1 MSHRSIF
8 RRANVL
14 LATGLFGLALLGFA
28 LTGSGTSRTASA
40 AGSANGV
47 LSAVAVKGGSSQV
60 LLRWTASP
68 RPQTIGY
75 NVYRESRGRM
85 SLLNAT
91 PIAGPSLEFRGSSA
105 NYAWWDPTTL
115 GQGNVR
121 YWLDE
126 ISVANEV
133 FRSGPFAPVDGQLDQ
148 IKLANSTTWA
158 DLDHAHTEAGV
169 TTLAAAGPPV
179 QRTAY
184 AGSKNGRARIETPTT
199 ALDQQWIIAGGAA
212 LKIAVSRDGWQRIPL
227 ADMQAAGLS
236 INNPANYRLFT
247 GGIEQ
252 PIYANANGSLEF
264 YGRGLNQTS
273 TDTRIYYL
281 VSGTHGARIT
291 QSNLGPFDAGVAAG
305 SYAATVERRDR
316 ITRFGSLIN
325 GDGNNFFGSIVFSSP
340 VKQTLPVT
348 DLDTSGPDGML
359 EVSLQG
365 LIAVSHLVE
374 VRLNG
379 TLMGT
384 ISFNALTSATGQY
397 PVPMALLQNGKN
409 VVTLVGTGPVSD
421 ISLTEYV
428 RLTYT
433 RRNRADKDRLR
444 FNVPAGQAVR
454 LDGFTSA
461 QLKALDVTDPEN
473 PIELLVGTAPDGNGG
488 FACTIPAG
496 PARNVL
502 VQTVALASAYQAKLS
517 ANTPSS
523 LNLVSNQAD
532 FVIITPPGWGATA
545 EPLRALRQSQGLN
558 TRIVDVEDVYD
569 EFSFGAH
576 DPVALRDFI
585 NRASTLWSSPVDYV
599 LLLGDAGNDP
609 RDYLGTGGFG
619 VDLMPTKTVDSQ
631 FTESPSDAALVDF
644 NNDAI
649 EDISIGR
656 LPAKTPAQ
664 ADLLIAKVLQH
675 ETHPAGYT
683 VGRGALMVSDSP
695 VDYDFLAFTMEIRPH
710 LPAAMEMEF
719 VNRADA
725 DTATT
730 RSAILASINSGRSIV
745 NFMGHGNVTAWT
757 GANILTIADP
767 VNFTNQGNYNVFVQL
782 TCLNGNFTDINSSCL
797 AEEEMRSPNGGAV
810 AVWASS
816 GETFP
821 DGQVNISK
829 KFYDNIFA
837 PAPLRLGDAVRDAKT
852 STLDVDVR
860 HLAVLF
866 GDPTMTLK

>member
-1 MSHRSIF
+1 MSRHSIF
-8 RRANVL
+8 RRANVAL
-14 LATGLFGLALLGFA
+14 VTGLFVVALLGFA
-28 LTGSGTSRTASA
+28 VTNPGTSPSAAA
-40 AGSANGV
+40 AGSASGV
-47 LSAVAVKGGSSQV
+47 LTALAVKGQASQV

-68 RPQTIGY
+68 RPQTVGY

-91 PIAGPSLEFRGSSA
+91 PVAGPALEFLGSSA
-105 NYAWWDPTTL
+105 TYAWWDPTTL
-115 GQGNVR
+115 GQGSVR
-121 YWLDE
+121 YWVDE
-126 ISVANEV
+126 ISIGNEV
-133 FRSGPFAPVDGQLDQ
+133 FRSGPFLPVDGALDQ
-148 IKLANSTTWA
+148 IKLANSMTWG
-158 DLDHAHTEAGV
+158 DLDHADTDNGV
-169 TTLAAAGPPV
+169 STLAAAGPAVPRTSLPV
-179 QRTAY
+179 
-184 AGSKNGRARIETPTT
+184 SKNGRARLEAPAT
-199 ALDQQWIIAGGAA
+199 ALDQQWAIAGGAA
-212 LKIAVSRDGWQRIPL
+212 LKIAVSRDGWQKIPL
-227 ADMQAAGLS
+227 ADMQTAGLP

-273 TDTRIYYL
+273 TDTRFYYL
-281 VSGTHGARIT
+281 VAGSHGARIQQT
-291 QSNLGPFDAGVAAG
+291 NLGPFDAGVAAG

-316 ITRFGSLIN
+316 NTRFGSLIN
-325 GDGNNFFGSIVFSSP
+325 GDGNNFFGPVIFTNP
-340 VKQTLPVT
+340 VKQSVPVT

-359 EVSLQG
+359 EVSVQG
-365 LIAVSHLVE
+365 LTAVSHLVE

-379 TLMGT
+379 SLLGT
-384 ISFNALTSATGQY
+384 IAFNSLGSGVGQFA
-397 PVPMALLQNGKN
+397 VPMSLLQNGKN
-409 VVTLVGTGPVSD
+409 LVTLVGTAPVSD
-421 ISLTEYV
+421 VSLTDYV

-433 RRNRADKDRLR
+433 RRNRADKNRLR

-454 LDGFTSA
+454 LDGFTSN
-461 QLKALDVTDPEN
+461 QLKVVDLTDPEN
-473 PIELLVGTAPDGNGG
+473 PAELLVGTAADGNGG
-488 FACTIPAG
+488 FACTIPSG
-496 PARNVL
+496 PARSL
-502 VQTVALASAYQAKLS
+502 LIQTAALASSYQAKLS
-517 ANTPSS
+517 SNTPSS

-532 FVIITPPGWGATA
+532 FVIVTPPGWGATA

-576 DPVALRDFI
+576 DPVALRDFV
-585 NRASTLWSSPVDYV
+585 NRSSTQWATPVRYV
-599 LLLGDAGNDP
+599 MLIGDAGNDP
-609 RDYLGTGGFG
+609 RDYLGTGGVG

-631 FTESPSDAALVDF
+631 FTESPSDNALVDF
-644 NNDAI
+644 NDDAI

-656 LPAKTPAQ
+656 LPAKTIAH
-664 ADLLIAKVLQH
+664 ADLMIAKILQH

-710 LPAAMEMEF
+710 LPAAMDMLY

-730 RSAILASINSGRSIV
+730 RAAVIAGINSGRSIV

-757 GANILTIADP
+757 GANILTNADP
-767 VNFTNQGNYNVFVQL
+767 VNFTNQGNYSVWVQL

-797 AEEEMRSPNGGAV
+797 AEEEIRSPNGGAV

-837 PAPLRLGDAVRDAKT
+837 PAPLRLGDAVRDAKS
-852 STLDVDVR
+852 STQDVDVR
-860 HLAVLF
+860 HLAILF
-866 GDPTMTLK
+866 GDPTMVLK